1 MITDL
6 ETIKGDIKKILS
18 KIVEVDEGKIKEDA
32 NLIEDLGAD
41 SMMALEVMA
50 ALEKKYNITI
60 PEEDLVKMATLKDI
74 VGLVSSLTKG

>member
-1 MITDL
+1 
-6 ETIKGDIKKILS
+6 
-18 KIVEVDEGKIKEDA
+18 
-32 NLIEDLGAD
+32 
-41 SMMALEVMA
+41 MMALEVMA

>member
-6 ETIKGDIKKILS
+6 ETIKGAIKKILS

>member
-32 NLIEDLGAD
+32 NLIEDLGAY